1 MRALRDTRKGSPHP
15 LVTKSSLTRFS
26 AALGWVLLTTGL
38 TVGSGFNQGA
48 VAQAQS
54 ACQPP
59 RSNEYLLLV
68 RNPQSDTQSKLRQLL
83 PANAVLTPCTYGSG
97 NSAESVVRVEGF
109 ASADV
114 ANAWAKYLSDQ
125 ASLQAIV
132 SSPTGSSNGGTAAT
146 PNPPSSNSGNS
157 GSGNSGSGNSGSGN
171 SGAGSFPR
179 PSTTPSTQPTRPSTS
194 TGTTYNPQPL
204 GSGYAV
210 LVSYFNRPEVAS
222 EVRKVTNR
230 NVGLVSYEQR
240 PYLLAAYG
248 SQRNSAEA
256 VLNRLKQE
264 DFVVTLV
271 DSQGVVVL
279 TNDVRR

>member
-15 LVTKSSLTRFS
+15 PVTKSSLTRFS

-157 GSGNSGSGNSGSGN
+157 GSGNSGSGNSG
-171 SGAGSFPR
+171 AGSFPR

>member
-1 MRALRDTRKGSPHP
+1 MRSSHSP
-15 LVTKSSLTRFS
+15 VTKSSFTRFS

-38 TVGSGFNQGA
+38 TIGSGSNQGA
-48 VAQAQS
+48 IAQAQS

-83 PANAVLTPCTYGSG
+83 PANAILTPCTYGSG

-132 SSPTGSSNGGTAAT
+132 SSPSGSGNTATA
-146 PNPPSSNSGNS
+146 PNPPSSNGNS
-157 GSGNSGSGNSGSGN
+157 GTGNSGTGN

-179 PSTTPSTQPTRPSTS
+179 PNTNPTTPNTQPRPNTN
-194 TGTTYNPQPL
+194 TGTTFNPQPL

-210 LVSYFNRPEVAS
+210 LVSYFNRPEVAAD
-222 EVRKVTNR
+222 VRKVTNR
-230 NVGLVSYEQR
+230 NVGLVSFEQR

-248 SQRNSAEA
+248 SDRNSAEA
-256 VLNRLKQE
+256 VLNKLRQD

-279 TNDVRR
+279 TTDVRR

>member
-1 MRALRDTRKGSPHP
+1 MRSSYSPI
-15 LVTKSSLTRFS
+15 TKSSFTRFS
-26 AALGWVLLTTGL
+26 AALGWMLLTTGL
-38 TVGSGFNQGA
+38 TIGSGLNQGA
-48 VAQAQS
+48 TAQAQS

-83 PANAVLTPCTYGSG
+83 PANAILTPCTYGSG

-132 SSPTGSSNGGTAAT
+132 SSPTGSSSGNTAAA

-157 GSGNSGSGNSGSGN
+157 G
-171 SGAGSFPR
+171 AGSFPR
-179 PSTTPSTQPTRPSTS
+179 PNTNPTTPNTQPRPNTN

-204 GSGYAV
+204 GSGFAV
-210 LVSYFNRPEVAS
+210 LVSYFNRPEVAAD
-222 EVRKVTNR
+222 VRKVTNR
-230 NVGLVSYEQR
+230 NVGLVSFEQR

-248 SQRNSAEA
+248 SDRNSAEA
-256 VLNRLKQE
+256 VLNKLRQD

-279 TNDVRR
+279 TTDVRR

>member
-1 MRALRDTRKGSPHP
+1 MRSSHSPV
-15 LVTKSSLTRFS
+15 LKSSLTRFS

-38 TVGSGFNQGA
+38 TIGSGFNEGA
-48 VAQAQS
+48 IAQS
-54 ACQPP
+54 QSTCQPP

-132 SSPTGSSNGGTAAT
+132 SSPTGSTSGGTAAA
-146 PNPPSSNSGNS
+146 PNPPSSNSG
-157 GSGNSGSGNSGSGN
+157 
-171 SGAGSFPR
+171 AGTFPR
-179 PSTTPSTQPTRPSTS
+179 PNTTPTTPTQPRPTTS
-194 TGTTYNPQPL
+194 TGTTYNPQAL
-204 GSGYAV
+204 GTGYAV
-210 LVSYFNRPEVAS
+210 LVSYFNRPEVAAD
-222 EVRKVTNR
+222 VRKVTNR
-230 NVGLVSYEQR
+230 NVGLVSFEQR

-248 SQRNSAEA
+248 SDRNSAEA

-271 DSQGVVVL
+271 DSRGVVVL
-279 TNDVRR
+279 TADVRR